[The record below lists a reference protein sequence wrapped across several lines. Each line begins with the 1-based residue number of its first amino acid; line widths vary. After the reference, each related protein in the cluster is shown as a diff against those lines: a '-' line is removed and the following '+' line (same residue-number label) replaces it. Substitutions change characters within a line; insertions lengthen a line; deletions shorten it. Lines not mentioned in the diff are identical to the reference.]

1 MAPKSTRRNPLA
13 LAILSC
19 LYERPMHPY
28 EVAQTLRQR
37 AKHESIRLNYGSLY
51 SVVEGL
57 ERSGLIGARE
67 TVREGRRPERTVYE
81 ITERG
86 TRELVDWLSE
96 LVATPVKEY
105 LQFEAA
111 LSLLPVLSPE
121 EAATLLDQRTNRLR
135 MLIAAR
141 RGARAGVER
150 QGLPRL
156 FTIED
161 EYVET
166 LQTAEL
172 EWVERLV
179 KDIEGGSLEGVDMWR
194 TWHEHLAAG
203 TPPPSWH
210 GATDDANL
218 NDGNEHAQD
227 DDERGG
233 TA

>member
-1 MAPKSTRRNPLA
+1 MPSRNRRNPLA

-51 SVVEGL
+51 GVVEGL
-57 ERSGLIGARE
+57 ERSGLIAARE
-67 TVREGRRPERTVYE
+67 TKREGRRPERTIYE
-81 ITERG
+81 ITDDG
-86 TRELVDWLSE
+86 IRELVDWLSE
-96 LVATPVKEY
+96 LVAIPVKEY

-111 LSLLPVLSPE
+111 LSLIGVLSPE
-121 EAATLLDQRTNRLR
+121 EALSLLDQRTNSLR

-141 RGARAGVER
+141 RGARTGVER

-161 EYVET
+161 EYVEA
-166 LQTAEL
+166 LQQAEL
-172 EWVERLV
+172 EWIERLV
-179 KDIEGGSLEGVDMWR
+179 KDIEGGSLEGMEMWR
-194 TWHEHLAAG
+194 AWHEHLSAG
-203 TPPPSWH
+203 TAPPSWH
-210 GATDDANL
+210 EGMGADAG
-218 NDGNEHAQD
+218 NDEDAD
-227 DDERGG
+227 TTRGG

>member
-1 MAPKSTRRNPLA
+1 MPSRNRRNPLA
-13 LAILSC
+13 LAILAC

-37 AKHESIRLNYGSLY
+37 AKHESIRLNFGSLY

-57 ERSGLIGARE
+57 ERSGLITARE

-81 ITERG
+81 ITDRG
-86 TRELVDWLSE
+86 ARELVDWLSE
-96 LVATPVKEY
+96 LVSTPAKEY

-121 EAATLLDQRTNRLR
+121 EAVELLGERANALVVQ
-135 MLIAAR
+135 IAMR
-141 RGARAGVER
+141 RGARTSVEH

-161 EYVET
+161 EYLEM
-166 LQTAEL
+166 LHEAEL

-179 KDIEGGSLEGVDMWR
+179 KEIEGGSLEGIEQWR
-194 TWHEHLAAG
+194 AWHEALASGNA
-203 TPPPSWH
+203 PPA
-210 GATDDANL
+210 ATTNEPANEK
-218 NDGNEHAQD
+218 DGD
-227 DDERGG
+227 TKRGG